1 MLASK
6 VFMLKQKFRLLT
18 RLQRLL
24 GAALLCL
31 VLTGGTFYGGLSR
44 ADQFDEQIQALQQQ
58 NASNRTAA
66 NQLASQASS
75 YQDAI
80 DKMQAQID
88 SLQAA
93 INDNQAKIVELQDEI
108 NAAQVKLDQQK
119 AILAGN
125 IRTLYLEGQTTTL
138 EMLASSQNLSDFVDK
153 EEYNL
158 AIQNQIKLSVDA
170 INKLKLQLKDQQDQ
184 LASRNKDLE
193 SQRAQVAGTQ
203 SQQQQ
208 LLAYTSAQKAGY
220 DSQIKQNNSTIA
232 SLRAQQAA
240 ANRRL
245 SGGAEIIPGDPGHGG
260 YPAFWNNAPEDS
272 VLDTW
277 GMLNRE
283 CVSYTAWKV
292 YQTYGYM
299 PYWGGV
305 GNANQWPGDAEA
317 ANIPTGSEPRVG
329 AVAISMGGYYGH
341 AMWVEAVSGDMIHV
355 SQYNYDLAG
364 HYSEMT
370 INGRGLIYI
379 YFQ

>member
-153 EEYNL
+153 QEYNL

>member
-31 VLTGGTFYGGLSR
+31 TLTGGTFYGGLSR

-58 NASNRTAA
+58 NASNRAA
-66 NQLASQASS
+66 SNQLASQASS

-80 DKMQAQID
+80 DKMQAQIN

-93 INDNQAKIVELQDEI
+93 INDNQAKIAELQDEI

-153 EEYNL
+153 QEYNL

-193 SQRAQVAGTQ
+193 SQRAQIADTQ